1 MGVGSV
7 HETLVK
13 HDGMNYRRVLG
24 VQAFEA
30 DAGHFGMSTVVTR

>member
-7 HETLVK
+7 HEPLVDY
-13 HDGMNYRRVLG
+13 DGMADRRASG

-30 DAGHFGMSTVVTR
+30 DARHFGMSAVVTR